1 MTWARH
7 GSSVTDPATDTSYLA
22 GVKAEEKIHRDVQE
36 GRAARTVAQH
46 SSDARECRELLEM
59 LGIPAEAG
67 RRH

>member
-7 GSSVTDPATDTSYLA
+7 GSTTDPAADTSYLA

-46 SSDARECRELLEM
+46 SSDARECAELLEM
-59 LGIPAEAG
+59 LGISVEAG
-67 RRH
+67 RRQ